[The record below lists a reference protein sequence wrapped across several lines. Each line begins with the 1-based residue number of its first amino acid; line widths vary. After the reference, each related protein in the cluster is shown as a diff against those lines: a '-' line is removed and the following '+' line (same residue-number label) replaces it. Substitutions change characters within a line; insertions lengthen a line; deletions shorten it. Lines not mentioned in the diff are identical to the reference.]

1 MWLNAWEQLYTSS
14 ACDAS
19 GKYDDAE
26 KEEERECIPIW
37 VQLFEKPTKWS
48 TTYQAVG
55 SAPPYKLDQPHS
67 EKTST

>member
-26 KEEERECIPIW
+26 KEDERECIPIW
-37 VQLFEKPTKWS
+37 VQLFEKPTKWKH
-48 TTYQAVG
+48 YNYIPG
-55 SAPPYKLDQPHS
+55 SRERSSL
-67 EKTST
+67 